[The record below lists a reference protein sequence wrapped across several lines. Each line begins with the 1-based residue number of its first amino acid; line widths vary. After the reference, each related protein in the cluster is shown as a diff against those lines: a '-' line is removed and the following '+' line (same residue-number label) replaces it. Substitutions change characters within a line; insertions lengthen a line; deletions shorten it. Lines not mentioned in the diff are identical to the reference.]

1 MPNPTY
7 IAPNPTGLGVTSFD
21 PPGTVTHI
29 AENPAGSVYPA
40 SAAVS
45 PTDPEIVTVNGRLD
59 TIEASFTKDGIIL
72 ENAAGTGIKVDVD
85 TPVYPWRDLEGLIYP
100 DPANPSAA
108 PTVAAFLTG
117 LFAYAYSD
125 GDQCHFS
132 FHIPHDYVP
141 GTDLF
146 LHVHWAHNATGVAA
160 NTLTWAFKMSYAK
173 GFAQDLFDAP
183 ISPSITYP
191 MVNLTTTPQYQ
202 HKVTEIQLSAASPT
216 AAQFD
221 SDDIEVDGLIIGTM
235 TMGIPAASFT
245 GGTPDE
251 AIYIFTIDLH
261 YQSTG
266 VGTKGKAPSFYA

>member
-1 MPNPTY
+1 MAIRAGDGTDEFTGTTSLT
-7 IAPNPTGLGVTSFD
+7 ITAPSLVLDNAS
-21 PPGTVTHI
+21 
-29 AENPAGSVYPA
+29 GS
-40 SAAVS
+40 
-45 PTDPEIVTVNGRLD
+45 G
-59 TIEASFTKDGIIL
+59 F
-72 ENAAGTGIKVDVD
+72 KVDMD

-100 DPANPSAA
+100 DPANPAAA
-108 PTVAAFLTG
+108 PTVALFRTG
-117 LFAYAYSD
+117 LYAYSYTD

-132 FHIPHDYVP
+132 FHMPHDWAP

-160 NTLTWAFKMSYAK
+160 NTLTWAFVMSFAK
-173 GFAQDLFDAP
+173 GFAQEVFSVP
-183 ISPSITYP
+183 ITPSITYA

-202 HKVTEIQLSAASPT
+202 HKITEIQLSAASPT

-221 SDDIEVDGLIIGTM
+221 TDNLEVDGMFIGTM
-235 TMGIPAASFT
+235 TMGVPAGSFS

-266 VGTKGKAPSFYA
+266 IGTKQKSPNPTFYS